1 MFTYLDVTS
10 WRPDQVINQPLRWR
24 KARLV
29 RVDHGEGDLFH
40 ADVPE
45 QLIDQVFLVIARAPR
60 HMFLI
65 LSDYPRRIEQY
76 YSDRIRRMTADKR
89 PYHEMTEDKLAPLA
103 NLWLGTRARDQVE
116 ADERLPLLTSIPAA
130 IRFVSCEPLIGPVDL
145 SPWLWTAR
153 SFIDPE
159 SGFEDTAMD
168 AGTALQWV
176 IVGGETGP
184 NARPLHP
191 IWVRDIRID
200 CTEAGVKFFFSQ
212 WGDHV
217 PAAGRPLAEVVGA
230 EKIGLRPDGTLLG
243 LHDSIKSDTAVLI
256 RVGRQAAGRKL
267 DGREWNEMPAD
278 S

>member
-10 WRPDQVINQPLRWR
+10 WRPDQGIDQPLRWR

-29 RVDHGEGDLFH
+29 RVDHGAGDLFH
-40 ADVPE
+40 ADVPD
-45 QLIDQVFLVIARAPR
+45 QLIDQVFLVIAKAPR
-60 HMFLI
+60 HTFLF
-65 LSDYPRRIEQY
+65 LTDYPRRMQEY
-76 YSDRIRRMTADKR
+76 YTDRNRRMTLDNG
-89 PYHEMTEDKLAPLA
+89 TPLA

-116 ADERLPLLTSIPAA
+116 ADERLPILTSIPAA

-153 SFIDPE
+153 SFTDPE
-159 SGFEDTAMD
+159 TGFEDTAID

-176 IVGGETGP
+176 IVGGESGAD
-184 NARPLHP
+184 ARPMHP
-191 IWVRDIRID
+191 TWVRDIHID
-200 CTEAGVKFFFSQ
+200 CAGAGVKFFFTQ

-217 PAAGRPLAEVVGA
+217 PAAGRVLSEVVGA

-243 LHDSIKSDTAVLI
+243 LHDSIKADTAVLI
-256 RVGRQAAGRKL
+256 RVGKQAAGRKL
-267 DGREWNEMPAD
+267 DGHEWNEMPAD